1 MWSCDQYGEVW
12 SLGVSVVNIEGC
24 GPPEVGQ
31 QGEEATVCLSRHHT
45 LSNLT
50 IICFFNPHLNIV
62 HFQLPSPNNPLSFPC
77 RHIWGASNVARGRGP
92 AGAASQVSPWH
103 DQDCLLRYPPGGV
116 WPLPL
121 QVEVSGTCTHP
132 HMHTPTHVHTHT
144 QAHTHMHT
152 HTCTHTCTHTTH
164 TCTHPHMYTHTHTH
178 DTSHMHFHM
187 HTPTHA
193 HTHTFTHP
201 HIYTPTH
208 AHTHTCTHPHMH
220 THTCTHPHMH
230 TPTHVHT

>member
-164 TCTHPHMYTHTHTH
+164 TCTHPHMYTHNTHIC
-178 DTSHMHFHM
+178 TS
-187 HTPTHA
+187 TCISTHA
-193 HTHTFTHP
+193 HTC
-201 HIYTPTH
+201 
-208 AHTHTCTHPHMH
+208 THTCKTHMCTQH
-220 THTCTHPHMH
+220 T
-230 TPTHVHT
+230 